1 MKMLVT
7 GATGFIG
14 SHLAERLLVS
24 GHEVRGLVRTPE
36 KGAELSRLGV
46 ELVRGDVTDPA
57 SLSQHVRGI
66 DIVFHAP
73 DFARHHV
80 LASVVHASH
89 LPGLRNCRACW
100 ARILIGSQRDSS

>member
-1 MKMLVT
+1 MFFELLNQNVSAMKMLVT
-7 GATGFIG
+7 DATGFIG

-73 DFARHHV
+73 VFTGFTFWHR
-80 LASVVHASH
+80 
-89 LPGLRNCRACW
+89 
-100 ARILIGSQRDSS
+100 SSTLFICPV